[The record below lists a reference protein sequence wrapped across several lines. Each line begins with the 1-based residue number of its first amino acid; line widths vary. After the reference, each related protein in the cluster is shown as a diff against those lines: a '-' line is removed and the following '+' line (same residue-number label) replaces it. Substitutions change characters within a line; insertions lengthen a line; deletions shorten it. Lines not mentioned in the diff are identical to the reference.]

1 MNSKTMKA
9 KLKQLD
15 QAAERVAELE
25 KEFDLGNLSQRIS
38 QERMAIT
45 SKIGRKERR

>member
-15 QAAERVAELE
+15 QNAERVAELE
-25 KEFDLGNLSQRIS
+25 KEFDLGNLAQRIS
-38 QERMAIT
+38 QERVAIVT
-45 SKIGRKERR
+45 KIGRKD

>member
-9 KLKQLD
+9 KLERLD
-15 QAAERVAELE
+15 QNAQRVAELE

-38 QERMAIT
+38 EERMAIT
-45 SKIGRKERR
+45 SKIGRKEGR

>member
-15 QAAERVAELE
+15 QTAERVAELE
-25 KEFDLGNLSQRIS
+25 KEFDMGNLAHHIS
-38 QERMAIT
+38 QARVAIT
-45 SKIGRKERR
+45 SKIGRKD